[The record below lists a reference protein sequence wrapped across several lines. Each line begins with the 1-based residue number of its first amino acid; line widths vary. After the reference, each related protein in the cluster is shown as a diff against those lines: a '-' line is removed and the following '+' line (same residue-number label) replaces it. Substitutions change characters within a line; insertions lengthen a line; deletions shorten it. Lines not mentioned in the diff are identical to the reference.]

1 MEAIAAAYAQTRNAE
16 LELRIKDVDW
26 ALFEQVYNAVA
37 SATAGATADA
47 TAQPEIE
54 CSVNIITHTGAAQQP
69 RGQARGQQRTAQQ
82 ADIMTI
88 IYSTAGASVH
98 TSATM
103 PAEPVTKYTR
113 KIVKARH
120 NATAGH
126 IKWSAVVSEEAPL
139 KPFKP
144 ANDALV
150 RFKIRASF
158 DFATG
163 ADATAG
169 DRASKWRL
177 DLTAIKTGALKDL
190 GPHLK
195 RLREDLFV
203 PVIGSAGALPSG
215 SFIERLPVDLLTS
228 YEIELEYVGA
238 SAVTPAPAPAHIEET
253 AQSMLALIN
262 PRHNLDRAYQDVMLA
277 LAPMIASSPGMFKN
291 PKYKL
296 KQLVPQVVS
305 MTKNEY
311 YADVWPRLADF
322 YVTDKAD
329 GERAL
334 IVCGLNAG
342 AIVDTAAYI
351 VRSDSLVT
359 ISAPAGTVTGTPLT
373 IADAEIICADPKRG
387 SINPQCY
394 TIHIFDCAA
403 LEGRLLANEP
413 FSTRVEVLPRCA
425 EVLQAVFNS
434 GASAGDA
441 PQYTVSAKRFTR
453 LAANAAEN
461 KQIITA
467 AARENA
473 RGYAI
478 DGLIFSSAGDAGASA
493 YANTRHYKWKP
504 YAQNTIDF
512 LAVKCP
518 PALMGVKPYIA
529 RDGYELFLLF
539 VGISHTARAQMG
551 IGLLPKYKQIFPD
564 VPDGYYPVQFST
576 SLLPYAYLWYA
587 PVELTARVTLHRRIV
602 ELSRNDVNTEWVF
615 HRVREDRVVS
625 ENYYGN
631 DFRTAESSFINFI
644 DPFNIEDLYQRAG
657 SYFEHTADNIYF
669 AQNKFKRYAITQTL
683 KRVIGAHTRWVVDLA
698 AGRGA
703 DLHRYQELGV
713 DNALFV
719 DVDATAISELI
730 RRKLALGRRKIIGSS
745 EPNADTTAQAPVHS
759 AAATAHNQCPR
770 PFLTKTA
777 GALTVHTLVADL
789 KRPFAD
795 TLASMY
801 QFGVAPNCVDLVVCN
816 FALHYF
822 CDTIENLRNF
832 LQLVKKLLKKDGLAM
847 FSVMSGRKVF
857 DLLANAPSAGAAANS
872 RAQWNSCVSL
882 GADDST
888 DRANTNEPQECA
900 CDLPNA
906 VVKYSIIADYKS
918 AKLEQAG
925 QNIMIKLPFSTTMY
939 SEPLCNLDTVT
950 ACAKKLGLAVERNE
964 SMGARLS
971 QFEQSNRVLYE
982 KLTADDKKYI
992 DLHHIVVLRAI
1003 K

>member
-37 SATAGATADA
+37 SA

-88 IYSTAGASVH
+88 IYSTAVAH
-98 TSATM
+98 TSATI

-203 PVIGSAGALPSG
+203 PVIGSTGALPSG

-238 SAVTPAPAPAHIEET
+238 SAVTPTPATAPAHIEET

-277 LAPMIASSPGMFKN
+277 LAPMIAASPGMFKN

-334 IVCGLNAG
+334 VVCGLNAG
-342 AIVDTAAYI
+342 AIVDTTAFI

-359 ISAPAGTVTGTPLT
+359 VSAPAGTPLT

-387 SINPQCY
+387 SITPQCY

-467 AARENA
+467 AAKSVRE
-473 RGYAI
+473 YAI
-478 DGLIFSSAGDAGASA
+478 DGLIFSSAGDASAFAGDTGASA

-587 PVELTARVTLHRRIV
+587 PADLTAHVHRRIV

-683 KRVIGAHTRWVVDLA
+683 KRVIGARTRWVVDLA

-730 RRKLALGRRKIIGSS
+730 RRKLALGRRKIIGSL
-745 EPNADTTAQAPVHS
+745 EPTFEPTLEPTAHS
-759 AAATAHNQCPR
+759 ANAPMNATAHSANANQCPR

-777 GALTVHTLVADL
+777 SALTVHTLVADL

-822 CDTIENLRNF
+822 CDTLENLRNF

-857 DLLANAPSAGAAANS
+857 DLLAAAPSSADDM
-872 RAQWNSCVSL
+872 RPQWNSCVSL
-882 GADDST
+882 GGDAHTPARDQQT
-888 DRANTNEPQECA
+888 ECA

-992 DLHHIVVLRAI
+992 DLHHIIVLRAI